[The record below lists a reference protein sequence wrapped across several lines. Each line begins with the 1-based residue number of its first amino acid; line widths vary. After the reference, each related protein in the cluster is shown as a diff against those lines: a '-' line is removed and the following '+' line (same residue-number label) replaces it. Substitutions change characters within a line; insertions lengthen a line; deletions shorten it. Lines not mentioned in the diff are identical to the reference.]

1 MAITLR
7 GNSIRL
13 VQIYKEALD
22 LRSLYQGD
30 MIKALTVLA
39 EKYSVGNDTDIEDA
53 EIAEVLLKLEE
64 ERKKNY
70 KHHQCCHCCPS

>member
-64 ERKKNY
+64 ERKKNH
-70 KHHQCCHCCPS
+70 KQHHYCHSCPS